1 MTWKC
6 AAIDHGVT
14 IFPNGKI
21 APCCRIKGDYLKP
34 ISMLTDP
41 NRFADLKTEYPPSA
55 CESCISDE
63 CNQLPSYR
71 HQFNSLATDQPGL
84 QFVDIRNTN
93 LCNLKCRYC
102 GPHFSNQWAKEL
114 GYQHPNVHQDI
125 EPWKST
131 LITDSLHWLYFTGG
145 EPMIAHDHWALL
157 QELVDSGQAKDIK
170 LTYNS
175 NLTVI
180 RYKDISIQDLW
191 THFKK
196 VNINCSIDAVG
207 KPLEYIRSGA
217 DWQQIENNLKTLKQF
232 KNVNITLSPVI
243 GILNFWFLPE
253 FFEYAQKQNLLV
265 QPIVL
270 QGPDYLALDVIPDQL
285 KPQALTILDT
295 MADYMQPNLLAKLKN
310 LIDNNINHVLFSHTV
325 NHILFLDNQRNEK
338 LFDLLPFKSI
348 VTDLFI
354 KNYEYEQR

>member
-1 MTWKC
+1 
-6 AAIDHGVT
+6 
-14 IFPNGKI
+14 
-21 APCCRIKGDYLKP
+21 
-34 ISMLTDP
+34 MLADP

-114 GYQHPNVHQDI
+114 GYQHPVVHQDL

-145 EPMIAHDHWALL
+145 EPMIAHDHWTLL

-170 LTYNS
+170 LIYNS
-175 NLTVI
+175 NLTVT
-180 RYKDISIQDLW
+180 RYKDINIQDLW
-191 THFKK
+191 SQFKH

-207 KPLEYIRSGA
+207 EPLKYIRSGA
-217 DWQQIENNLKTLKQF
+217 DWQQIENNLKLLKQF
-232 KNVNITLSPVI
+232 KNISITLTPVI
-243 GILNFWFLPE
+243 SILNFWFLPE
-253 FFEYAQKQNLLV
+253 FLKYATNEKLAV
-265 QPIVL
+265 RPIVL

-285 KPQALTILDT
+285 KKTALAIIDDITVHL
-295 MADYMQPNLLAKLKN
+295 QPNLVIHLRN